1 MAGNAAKTVNSS
13 EPIDEHNAHMK
24 GVSGFAPIASS
35 GAKLLVLG
43 SLPSQL
49 SLQKQQYYG
58 NPQNKFWQLM
68 GELFAAGPALP
79 YAERVDRLAACGV
92 AVWDV
97 LRSSVRPGSMDSAIE
112 QSSAVANDFAVFFAQ
127 PPDIRLVCFNG
138 QKAAQL
144 FARMVAPGLDAPCK
158 TLRYQT
164 LPSTSPAYASMS
176 FEKKLEHW
184 SLLKTV
190 ALAG

>member
-1 MAGNAAKTVNSS
+1 
-13 EPIDEHNAHMK
+13 MK
-24 GVSGFAPIASS
+24 GVSGFAPIA
-35 GAKLLVLG
+35 GKDANLLVLG

-58 NPQNKFWQLM
+58 NPQNKFWQIM
-68 GELFAAGPALP
+68 GELFAAGTELP
-79 YAERVDRLAACGV
+79 YAERADRLVACGV

-97 LRSSVRPGSMDSAIE
+97 LRSSVRPGSMDAAID
-112 QSSAVANDFAVFFAQ
+112 QSTAVANDFASFFAHQ
-127 PPDIRLVCFNG
+127 PDISLVCFNG

-144 FARMVAPGLDAPCK
+144 FARLVAPELDTSCK

-164 LPSTSPAYASMS
+164 LPSTSPAHASMS

-184 SLLKTV
+184 SILQNAT
-190 ALAG
+190 LAG

>member
-1 MAGNAAKTVNSS
+1 MAGNAAKTVHSS
-13 EPIDEHNAHMK
+13 KPIDEHKVHMK
-24 GVSGFAPIASS
+24 AVSGFAPIAGS
-35 GAKLLVLG
+35 GAKTLVLG

-68 GELFAAGPALP
+68 GELFAAGPELP
-79 YAERVDRLAACGV
+79 YTERADRLAACGV

-97 LRSSVRPGSMDSAIE
+97 LQSSVRPGSMDSAIE
-112 QSSAVANDFAVFFAQ
+112 QSSAVANDFVAFFAQ
-127 PPDIRLVCFNG
+127 QPDIRLVCFNG

-144 FARMVAPGLDAPCK
+144 FTRLVAPGLDAPCK

-164 LPSTSPAYASMS
+164 LPSTSPAHASMS

-184 SLLKTV
+184 SILKNAT
-190 ALAG
+190 LAG